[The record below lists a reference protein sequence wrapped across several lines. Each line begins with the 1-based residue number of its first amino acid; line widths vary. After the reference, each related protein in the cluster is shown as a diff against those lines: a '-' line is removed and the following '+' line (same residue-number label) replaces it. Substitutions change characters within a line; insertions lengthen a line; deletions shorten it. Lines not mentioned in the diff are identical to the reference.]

1 MNPTPGPLLVVDGYG
16 LQDAPADGSVL
27 PWATVADWLVRAR
40 NYWVTSVGANSR
52 PHAMPVWGLWLDDA
66 LWFSTDP
73 ESVKGRNLR
82 RSPETVVHLES
93 GDEVC
98 VLEGAVEWRTAAALP
113 DGFAGAYE
121 AKYDFAMD
129 VTNPSY
135 AFLRL
140 APRVA
145 LTWRESDF
153 PSSATRWRFS

>member
-16 LQDAPADGSVL
+16 LADAPADGTVL
-27 PWATVADWLVRAR
+27 TWATVTEWLVRSR
-40 NYWVTSVGANSR
+40 NYWVTSVGANGR

-73 ESVKGRNLR
+73 DSVKGRNLR
-82 RSPETVVHLES
+82 RSPETVAHLES

-98 VLEGAVEWRTAAALP
+98 VLEGAVEWLRASELP
-113 DGFAGAYE
+113 AGFADAYE
-121 AKYDFAMD
+121 EKYDFALD
-129 VTNPSY
+129 VTNPDY

-153 PSSATRWRFS
+153 PVSATRWRFS